1 MGEVSNLRKRI
12 LFAKRRAKREGRL
25 DDPDFLD
32 WLDEVEGQIEEETR
46 RRQFIYSEQIEL
58 GKGQFG
64 C

>member
-12 LFAKRRAKREGRL
+12 LFAKRWAKREGRL

-58 GKGQFG
+58 GKEQFG